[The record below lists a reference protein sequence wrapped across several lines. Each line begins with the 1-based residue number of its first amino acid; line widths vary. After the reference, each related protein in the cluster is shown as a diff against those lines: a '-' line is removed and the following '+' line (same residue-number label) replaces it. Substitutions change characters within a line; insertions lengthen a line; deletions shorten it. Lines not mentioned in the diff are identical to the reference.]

1 MNLFSVTSRT
11 VSPAR
16 LPRADAI
23 FAKQQSSISCILAGR
38 ITFMKVNGSHAY
50 QSIPLES
57 QTRPSR

>member
-1 MNLFSVTSRT
+1 MMTKT
-11 VSPAR
+11 VRPVR
-16 LPRADAI
+16 QPRADAI
-23 FAKQQSSISCILAGR
+23 FAEQQSSISCILAGR